1 MCVWEKS
8 HVELPVRILPISFLY
23 LFVAYLGVKNKVLIL
38 FRPITWKDTIAYVSY
53 IPLSESVTIYFTTQ
67 FMESFFNSFHRQ
79 KKAKTKTKNKQ
90 NNNKNKP
97 ISFKLGQTEFLN
109 SWNTRPTT
117 TLKVTYIP
125 RQKKSAYY
133 HKTMK

>member
-38 FRPITWKDTIAYVSY
+38 FRPITWKDTMAYVSY

-67 FMESFFNSFHRQ
+67 FMESFSVSFQRQ
-79 KKAKTKTKNKQ
+79 KTQKQKQTTKT
-90 NNNKNKP
+90 
-97 ISFKLGQTEFLN
+97 
-109 SWNTRPTT
+109 TT
-117 TLKVTYIP
+117 N
-125 RQKKSAYY
+125 Q
-133 HKTMK
+133 